1 MESMGHIISSDSV
14 NLDEI
19 NTAGIGNFKYILSS
33 QVGVS
38 AGTRRRVNLAV
49 RGAMADDLI
58 ALLNGESS
66 QKLRIPT

>member
-1 MESMGHIISSDSV
+1 MELMRQVISSDLV

-19 NTAGIGNFKYILSS
+19 DTAGIGKFKYILSS

-38 AGTRRRVNLAV
+38 AGTRRRVDLAV
-49 RGAMADDLI
+49 RGAMADNLI

-66 QKLRIPT
+66 QKLRIST